1 MVKVNCYHSGK
12 FKTEDGKLIY
22 ADGKVEVLEV
32 DGVTIFEDV
41 VFQMVHKTELGNMWY
56 KLPYEDLEDRK
67 SLSNNIDQGKKKLAT
82 GGCWMKEIDFYIE
95 KIGEDERICG
105 EEVNEE
111 QENVVLEEE
120 ERMIGQ
126 GANEEERM
134 IGQGANEEERMI
146 GQGANEEERIIE
158 QGEHEN
164 EVNTVNEEAEEH
176 GFEEDEDDADY
187 EESGNVSE
195 SEDDSWSDLRA
206 TNDESDE
213 NDEALEED
221 IDMINNN
228 YGDEI
233 PDEGEVYPDTEAS
246 SDEEEEQA
254 KRMARAGLLDGVLSL
269 RQTFS

>member
-12 FKTEDGKLIY
+12 FKTVDGKLIY

-120 ERMIGQ
+120 ERMIG
-126 GANEEERM
+126 
-134 IGQGANEEERMI
+134 
-146 GQGANEEERIIE
+146 
-158 QGEHEN
+158 
-164 EVNTVNEEAEEH
+164 
-176 GFEEDEDDADY
+176 
-187 EESGNVSE
+187 
-195 SEDDSWSDLRA
+195 
-206 TNDESDE
+206 
-213 NDEALEED
+213 
-221 IDMINNN
+221 
-228 YGDEI
+228 
-233 PDEGEVYPDTEAS
+233 
-246 SDEEEEQA
+246 
-254 KRMARAGLLDGVLSL
+254 
-269 RQTFS
+269 

>member
-1 MVKVNCYHSGK
+1 
-12 FKTEDGKLIY
+12 
-22 ADGKVEVLEV
+22 
-32 DGVTIFEDV
+32 
-41 VFQMVHKTELGNMWY
+41 
-56 KLPYEDLEDRK
+56 
-67 SLSNNIDQGKKKLAT
+67 
-82 GGCWMKEIDFYIE
+82 
-95 KIGEDERICG
+95 
-105 EEVNEE
+105 
-111 QENVVLEEE
+111 
-120 ERMIGQ
+120 
-126 GANEEERM
+126 
-134 IGQGANEEERMI
+134 
-146 GQGANEEERIIE
+146 
-158 QGEHEN
+158 
-164 EVNTVNEEAEEH
+164 
-176 GFEEDEDDADY
+176 

-269 RQTFS
+269 RQTFSSGEEFKKQVISYILKTRRNVVYDRWEKTKIGARCNGKGCPWRIY